1 MAFYS
6 AITTMET
13 DIKSV
18 EIDIEL
24 LQNVAISSDTKYEID
39 FISRPRLPYKDYYIS
54 QLADELISDYSAIN
68 FNAIIETN
76 LNAVAKREVQI
87 KLAPTIIDQQISVI
101 SSDTFPDFKLI
112 ELGLNLTSNDSSQLK
127 INIETFTDATMAFY
141 SNIVTVETD
150 IKSVEI
156 DIELFKSI
164 SSNSI
169 TKYKIESV
177 VSIDS
182 QVLSTNLIEIDV
194 PLNDRYYE
202 KLIDDFFY
210 LPLGLYDDQKLNGL
224 IALGRSTFETKVN
237 GDVYYQDMR
246 LMEFEETNISQ
257 LQSIDIDDR
266 YTNKI
271 VTKNKKIPGTVNVSG
286 NTISGTG
293 TDFDIRFLVN
303 DSIIIESE
311 KFIVKT
317 ISNSE
322 HIVLNTIATTN
333 YTNVPAY
340 REYFV

>member
-1 MAFYS
+1 
-6 AITTMET
+6 
-13 DIKSV
+13 
-18 EIDIEL
+18 
-24 LQNVAISSDTKYEID
+24 
-39 FISRPRLPYKDYYIS
+39 
-54 QLADELISDYSAIN
+54 
-68 FNAIIETN
+68 
-76 LNAVAKREVQI
+76 
-87 KLAPTIIDQQISVI
+87 
-101 SSDTFPDFKLI
+101 
-112 ELGLNLTSNDSSQLK
+112 
-127 INIETFTDATMAFY
+127 MAFY

-164 SSNSI
+164 SSNAI

-182 QVLSTNLIEIDV
+182 QMLSTNLIEIDV

-202 KLIDDFFY
+202 KTIDDFFF

-237 GDVYYQDMR
+237 EDVYYQDMR
-246 LMEFEETNISQ
+246 LIDFEDTNISQ

-317 ISNSE
+317 ISNSD
-322 HIVLNTIATTN
+322 HMILNTIATTN